1 MKQLKASSAG
11 RDMSRVFIVRPNF
24 FSNSIHAGSS
34 ACTSWLLAYSVPSDV
49 SDSIGHDRIT
59 FFPVFLALMIHS
71 MLQIAN
77 RVRLTPV
84 CSCLMRWFFI
94 HSSPLGDGVI
104 GESGAWTLVPVLT
117 AEAVRSLSVGSLRPG
132 KGSLNPL
139 IAFLWISFHVCIDS
153 IYCEEATSIA
163 FFNPESDLQVHFFY
177 VFATVW
183 NSATPTTLA
192 CKFRPISR
200 HLLSKTPHCFADPS
214 NTSTHFTSLST
225 VLYTAWCGRYQI
237 LPVCSFWPLTSPAH
251 PVFFDHSGVLKS
263 FLMLLSRIVI
273 CAQLESSCQVTESH
287 GAFTTVPLSTVNC
300 CMVTCGEALTKS
312 CVKFFSCCLTEMESS
327 SQKFFH
333 FRSVSSSIWAQLTWY
348 FAIGNG
354 VTALKTTHPNVVSIA
369 TGLLWSPHKIFSP
382 RKQP

>member
-1 MKQLKASSAG
+1 MENTPTQ
-11 RDMSRVFIVRPNF
+11 N
-24 FSNSIHAGSS
+24 
-34 ACTSWLLAYSVPSDV
+34 T
-49 SDSIGHDRIT
+49 
-59 FFPVFLALMIHS
+59 
-71 MLQIAN
+71 
-77 RVRLTPV
+77 RVRRYTRAGVYCEQLLHRKRQA
-84 CSCLMRWFFI
+84 SR
-94 HSSPLGDGVI
+94 SS
-104 GESGAWTLVPVLT
+104 T
-117 AEAVRSLSVGSLRPG
+117 RSLT
-132 KGSLNPL
+132 
-139 IAFLWISFHVCIDS
+139 C
-153 IYCEEATSIA
+153 
-163 FFNPESDLQVHFFY
+163 
-177 VFATVW
+177 
-183 NSATPTTLA
+183 
-192 CKFRPISR
+192 RPISR
-200 HLLSKTPHCFADPS
+200 HLLSNTPHCFADPS
-214 NTSTHFTSLST
+214 NASTHFTSLST

-263 FLMLLSRIVI
+263 FLMLLLRIVI

-312 CVKFFSCCLTEMESS
+312 CVKFSSCCLTEMESS

-382 RKQP
+382 RKQPCNCRDVSNLCFGRERIEYYHKSLWDLVPQLDSWLGTHVGDM